1 MELPSLIENRVFDDN
16 RGVFAPLPLKYD
28 NSDNLEL
35 KKNWI
40 QSNVSFNPN
49 QYTLRGLH
57 FQMGDKAQSKL
68 IKVITGGIIDFI
80 IDIRSESSYYMK
92 LYVYNIKPNGELFVP
107 KGFAHGFITTEP
119 NTVVQ
124 YLVDN
129 DYSPES
135 EGSIYWKE
143 VDELRVLIGEYESD
157 MTISEKDL
165 YTKNFKK

>member
-1 MELPSLIENRVFDDN
+1 MEFPLLIENRVFEDN
-16 RGVFAPLPLKYD
+16 RGVFAPLSLNYD
-28 NSDNLEL
+28 KSDNLEL
-35 KKNWI
+35 KKNWL

-68 IKVITGGIIDFI
+68 IKVITGAVIDFI
-80 IDIRSESSYYMK
+80 LDIRPESSDYMR

-107 KGFAHGFITTEP
+107 KGFAHGFFTTEP
-119 NTVVQ
+119 NTIVQ

-129 DYSPES
+129 YYSPES
-135 EGSIYWKE
+135 EGSIFWKE
-143 VDELRVLIGEYESD
+143 VEFLKNLIGEYESD

>member
-1 MELPSLIENRVFDDN
+1 MVP
-16 RGVFAPLPLKYD
+16 
-28 NSDNLEL
+28 NL
-35 KKNWI
+35 
-40 QSNVSFNPN
+40 
-49 QYTLRGLH
+49 
-57 FQMGDKAQSKL
+57 
-68 IKVITGGIIDFI
+68 
-80 IDIRSESSYYMK
+80 
-92 LYVYNIKPNGELFVP
+92 ELFVP

-119 NTVVQ
+119 NTIVQ

-143 VDELRVLIGEYESD
+143 VDELRVLLGEYESD

>member
-1 MELPSLIENRVFDDN
+1 
-16 RGVFAPLPLKYD
+16 
-28 NSDNLEL
+28 
-35 KKNWI
+35 
-40 QSNVSFNPN
+40 
-49 QYTLRGLH
+49 
-57 FQMGDKAQSKL
+57 
-68 IKVITGGIIDFI
+68 
-80 IDIRSESSYYMK
+80 MK
-92 LYVYNIKPNGELFVP
+92 LYVYNIKPNDELFVP

-119 NTVVQ
+119 NTIVQ

>member
-1 MELPSLIENRVFDDN
+1 MEQPYLIENKVFEDN
-16 RGVFAPLPLKYD
+16 RGVFAPLPLNYD

-35 KKNWI
+35 KKSWI

-57 FQMGDKAQSKL
+57 FQMGDKSQSKL

-80 IDIRSESSYYMK
+80 IDIRSESSDYMK
-92 LYVYNIKPNGELFVP
+92 LYVYNIKPNDELFVP

-119 NTVVQ
+119 NTIVQ

>member
-35 KKNWI
+35 KKTWL

-80 IDIRSESSYYMK
+80 IDIRSESSDYMK
-92 LYVYNIKPNGELFVP
+92 LYVYNIKPNDELFVP

-165 YTKNFKK
+165 YTKNFKS